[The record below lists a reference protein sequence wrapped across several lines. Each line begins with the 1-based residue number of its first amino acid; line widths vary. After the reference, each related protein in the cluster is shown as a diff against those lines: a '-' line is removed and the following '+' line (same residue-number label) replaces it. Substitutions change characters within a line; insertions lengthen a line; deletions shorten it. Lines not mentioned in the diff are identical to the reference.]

1 MRALFKAMDYAAQ
14 EEHYEEVAQWVAD
27 YLALDVNSVLPQ
39 ARGDAEWLT
48 GKDVVA
54 GIADGT
60 VEAYYQLQQEMMVN
74 SGAITAEEQCPV
86 ADYVDMELMTEAGN
100 Y

>member
-1 MRALFKAMDYAAQ
+1 M
-14 EEHYEEVAQWVAD
+14 
-27 YLALDVNSVLPQ
+27 LPQ

-54 GIADGT
+54 GIADGS
-60 VEAYYQLQQEMMVN
+60 VEGYYQLQQEMMVN
-74 SGAITAEEQCPV
+74 SGAITAEEQRPV
-86 ADYVDMELMTEAGN
+86 SEYVDMELMTEAGS